1 MRWERSEGNEGERTV
16 DGGIEKEERKK
27 GWEGSKAVFKYYWK

>member
-16 DGGIEKEERKK
+16 DGGIEEEKRKK
-27 GWEGSKAVFKYYWK
+27 GLGGQQGRD